1 MIIRKLK
8 GIYLPHETSESVLKV
23 PHQKTF
29 FSAPTTTVTVMPEP
43 GGAGGGTVGRFPNFA
58 QVFNFLIYEC
68 FTLTEFLM
76 LCFCSKKVG

>member
-29 FSAPTTTVTVMPEP
+29 FSAPTTNDDSMREI
-43 GGAGGGTVGRFPNFA
+43 
-58 QVFNFLIYEC
+58 LIINYY
-68 FTLTEFLM
+68 TTTN
-76 LCFCSKKVG
+76 SKMERLRDFV

>member
-1 MIIRKLK
+1 MYNVYTYKSTAMIIRKLK

-43 GGAGGGTVGRFPNFA
+43 GGAGGGTQRA
-58 QVFNFLIYEC
+58 KI
-68 FTLTEFLM
+68 TE
-76 LCFCSKKVG
+76 KVHKPPRNHYIE

>member
-29 FSAPTTTVTVMPEP
+29 FSAPTTTDDGIRDSYHKQLYNDE
-43 GGAGGGTVGRFPNFA
+43 
-58 QVFNFLIYEC
+58 L
-68 FTLTEFLM
+68 
-76 LCFCSKKVG
+76 